1 MTADRSRPRKI
12 GVGGPPLLA
21 VRCRLWTRVRNGLQ
35 ILAKLRAISL
45 DRMRTAA
52 IVRDHRRTLT
62 FLIGL
67 MKSQGK
73 RLTSRG

>member
-12 GVGGPPLLA
+12 GVGCPPLLA